1 MQTPSSARV
10 LRLPRALCLP
20 FPSRASRRAVA
31 PGLAAALGGLLLA
44 GGGAAM
50 AQDLAGDQPGIQEP
64 VTAVGDDRPEHTGV
78 EAPPGSE
85 LWTEARLL
93 TAYSLNEHL
102 NPFDIGVDV
111 EGDTVTVSGT
121 VDTPVARDLAV
132 LLARDLSGVDKVVD
146 RLQVAPAGQTER
158 TVNPFYRT
166 VTEANT
172 TARVKLQLLWREPVY
187 GLLVDVTTS
196 GDKVILSGEV
206 RSAED
211 KALAERIARRTE
223 GVAAV
228 ENRLIVDPDATVADE
243 ARAAMT
249 SAAEQVSDAWL
260 TARVAASLRFDRTL
274 DAALVDVSTQDGVV
288 TLSGRVP
295 TAADKR
301 EAAALAAAIDGVA
314 RVENLIAVD
323 GPEA

>member
-1 MQTPSSARV
+1 MMHTPSRV
-10 LRLPRALCLP
+10 RSPLLPR
-20 FPSRASRRAVA
+20 FTWRASRRAVG

-44 GGGAAM
+44 AGGVAI
-50 AQDLAGDQPGIQEP
+50 AQDLESDPPGVPEP
-64 VTAVGDDRPEHTGV
+64 VTAVGDAQPEHTGV

-93 TAYSLNEHL
+93 TTYSLNEHL
-102 NPFDIGVDV
+102 NPFDIDVGVD
-111 EGDTVTVSGT
+111 GDTVTLSGI

-146 RLQVAPAGQTER
+146 RLQVAPPGQTER
-158 TVNPFYRT
+158 TVNPFYRS

-172 TARVKLQLLWREPVY
+172 SARVKLQLLWREPVY

-196 GDKVILSGEV
+196 GDTVILSGDV

-228 ENRLIVDPDATVADE
+228 ESQLTVDPDATVADE
-243 ARAAMT
+243 AREVMT

-274 DAALVDVSTQDGVV
+274 DAARVDVTTRDGVV
-288 TLSGRVP
+288 TLSGQVP

-301 EAAALAAAIDGVA
+301 EAAELAAAIDGVA